1 MPGPRILCVDRSND
15 GRGPFAQA
23 YLELLRVLQANCS
36 ESRKWIFKDVSSA
49 GLFVSSDFSRSHSK
63 LFPKDSL
70 FWPKQ
75 EARRN
80 LALIAFDKNGTF
92 EGSEKRTI
100 MARVANRKIRGL
112 KGDDFRK
119 YNHIICFDDQTY
131 ALLISLRQEASN
143 DAHGIVMSAKIHYLK
158 IGWDL
163 HKYEQEMQTAKSIL
177 RQWATENLGWK
188 DPHKDIKSGL
198 WRTKQI
204 IIPEAGFQAL
214 LRDKEK
220 RLARIKGDTGCH
232 FHFSGEKDD
241 GMRIVSIVGATA
253 SMKDRLDVAAA
264 KVLYTW

>member
-1 MPGPRILCVDRSND
+1 MPGPQILCIDRSND

-49 GLFVSSDFSRSHSK
+49 GLYVSSDFSRSHSK

-75 EARRN
+75 EARSN

-112 KGDDFRK
+112 RGDDFK
-119 YNHIICFDDQTY
+119 KNNHIICFDDQTY
-131 ALLISLRQEASN
+131 GMLKLLKQAASN
-143 DAHGIVMSAKIHYLK
+143 DAHGISMPADIHLLK

-163 HKYEQEMQTAKSIL
+163 HKYEQEMQTAKKIL
-177 RQWATENLGWK
+177 RIWAEKYLGWK
-188 DPHKDIKSGL
+188 DPHKDVQAGY
-198 WRTKQI
+198 WGTKQI
-204 IIPEAGFQAL
+204 MIPEAGFLAL
-214 LRDKEK
+214 LREKEK
-220 RLARIKGDTGCH
+220 RLARIKGATQCD
-232 FHFSGEKDD
+232 FHFSGDRDD
-241 GMRIVSIVGATA
+241 GMRIVSIVGG
-253 SMKDRLDVAAA
+253 KDRLDVAAT
-264 KVLYTW
+264 KVLFTW